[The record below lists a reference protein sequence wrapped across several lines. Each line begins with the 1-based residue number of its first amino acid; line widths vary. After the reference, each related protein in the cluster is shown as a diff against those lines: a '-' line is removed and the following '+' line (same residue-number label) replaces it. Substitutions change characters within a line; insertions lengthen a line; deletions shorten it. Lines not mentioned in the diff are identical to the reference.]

1 MNLAEWQV
9 WGQAAVAA
17 ILTFVATR
25 ERRLYPACGLTLL
38 ATAAGVMVVRRITA
52 RLETVDVL
60 NLDRYVLPAVITMLM
75 LGGALMFLFDTL
87 SRGQYAK
94 RNQP

>member
-17 ILTFVATR
+17 TFTFVATR
-25 ERRLYPACGLTLL
+25 ERRLFQACGFTLV

-52 RLETVDVL
+52 RLETIDVL
-60 NLDRYVLPAVITMLM
+60 NLDRLILPGIITVLLLAGAV
-75 LGGALMFLFDTL
+75 MFLCDTL
-87 SRGQYAK
+87 TRGRYAK
-94 RNQP
+94 QRAQ